1 MKRIVPGLL
10 IAAFWLLLV
19 LYGPGLLFSVVVAVV
34 VLIAAD
40 EYARMVDSR
49 RLPPVERWGVNLLLA
64 GPALAVCVIPRPEV
78 LPGALLL
85 TFLAMTGY
93 FLFRYKDLNDSFILF
108 CRLVFGTVYIGF
120 LGAHVLL
127 LRGLPEGASWLIIA
141 TAITAGS
148 DSAAYFVGRAYGRSK
163 LCPNIS
169 PNKTVEGALAGI
181 AAGVVAAAFFALL
194 LLAEVHWPLL
204 IFSAIFLGLIGIAG
218 DLTESIIKRG
228 TGTKDSGSCL
238 AGHGGI
244 LDRADSLL
252 FVCPVLYYL
261 LLFWVY

>member
-1 MKRIVPGLL
+1 MKRIVPGLF
-10 IAAFWLLLV
+10 IAGFWLLLV
-19 LYGPGLLFSVVVAVV
+19 LYGPGLLFSTVVAVV

-49 RLPPVERWGVNLLLA
+49 HLPPVERWVVNLLLA
-64 GPALAVCVIPRPEV
+64 GPVLAVALFPRPEV
-78 LPGALLL
+78 LPWALLL

-93 FLFRYKDLNDSFILF
+93 FLFRYKELSDSFTLF

-127 LRGLPEGASWLIIA
+127 LRELPEGASWLIIA

-148 DSAAYFVGRAYGRSK
+148 DSAAYFVGRACGRRK

-181 AAGVVAAAFFALL
+181 AAGVVTAAFFALL
-194 LLAEVHWPLL
+194 LLDEVHWPLL

-261 LLFWVY
+261 LHFSVS